1 MVDLTKKPL
10 REESWFRWKG
20 GDKLAAKLRLQY
32 TTPAALARIA
42 AMNPMASDKTP
53 GCKGCAAR
61 RKVIRNIFNWNSKT
75 RGAGGIDRKPRN
87 LASFSPTSSMG
98 MRARARAKNL
108 DK

>member
-1 MVDLTKKPL
+1 MVDYTKKPM

-42 AMNPMASDKTP
+42 ALNPMASNKTP

-61 RKVIRNIFNWNSKT
+61 REKLRQIFSHNRT
-75 RGAGGIDRKPRN
+75 RGQGGMDRRPRS
-87 LASFSPTSSMG
+87 LASFSPLSSMG
-98 MRARARAKNL
+98 ARARARAKNL